1 MLIGNA
7 PRRVVIVGG
16 TRIPFARSHG
26 AYAGQSNQDLLT
38 AALRALV
45 ERFRLRGERLG
56 DVIGGAGFPHP
67 TQFNPVPQ
75 SAISPQLHPP
85 TPGPDNQPPRRG
97 RPAAAALRPHHSSL
111 AP

>member
-56 DVIGGAGFPHP
+56 DVIGGAGIKHP
-67 TQFNPVPQ
+67 RDFNLGRE
-75 SAISPQLHPP
+75 SLMSTELHPP
-85 TPGPDNQPPRRG
+85 TPGLGIQRACG
-97 RPAAAALRPHHSSL
+97 TGAGAASLLPHNTSL
-111 AP
+111 